1 LTKKNHSIVI
11 PPFQTIFNMKKHILL
26 LVALVFAATTWTQ
39 AQTVLDFKLVNNTG
53 EDFYAVYLTDTD
65 TQNWGEDILPEDIVK
80 DGDTI
85 DITFEDVNGNTL
97 CSWDLRLTHDASE
110 ENYIYINQIELCEVS
125 ILTIYKDE
133 NEEYAFKVE

>member
-1 LTKKNHSIVI
+1 
-11 PPFQTIFNMKKHILL
+11 MKKHILL

-39 AQTVLDFKLVNNTG
+39 AQTILEFKLVNNTG

-133 NEEYAFKVE
+133 NEEYVFKVE

>member
-1 LTKKNHSIVI
+1 
-11 PPFQTIFNMKKHILL
+11 MKKHILL
-26 LVALVFAATTWTQ
+26 LVAFVFAATTWTQ

-133 NEEYAFKVE
+133 NEEYVFKVE